1 MALPL
6 ARYTGVAVTV
16 GAGSALLV
24 APGATVTVYQSGTLV
39 PATLFSDSAGLS
51 PLSNPFVADG
61 LTGTFSFCVGN
72 GLYDLTVVGV
82 GSPPYTIP
90 AVQIVSVAP
99 PVGQLLL
106 ATATFPHA
114 QILTWPTTALTLVA
128 APGAGLTIVPLHIRL
143 VVDTRAGAY
152 TNIDAGATPG
162 TGGFIE
168 LFIANGVND
177 TFSYLTN
184 GHAGGAND
192 LGEALITAFL
202 GAVGQ
207 QLWEPRRFGMPADP
221 STDSST
227 NPFFN
232 NGWGLL
238 QDPTIGSW
246 TAAQNQPF
254 MADFTNGALGNLT
267 GGAPANSLTA
277 TVAYLLLP

>member
-39 PATLFSDSAGLS
+39 PATLFSDSASLS

-99 PVGQLLL
+99 PVGQILL
-106 ATATFPHA
+106 ATVVVPHA
-114 QILTWPTTALTLVA
+114 QILTLPTTPLTVLA
-128 APGAGLTIVPLHIRL
+128 APGAGLTIVPLHARV

-152 TNIDAGATPG
+152 TNIDAGATSG
-162 TGGFIE
+162 TGSFLE
-168 LFIANGVND
+168 LAVAGGKD
-177 TFSYLTN
+177 EFSYLVN
-184 GHAGGAND
+184 GFGGGTANTGQS
-192 LGEALITAFL
+192 LVTQFL
-202 GAVGQ
+202 GVVGQ
-207 QLWEPRRFGMPADP
+207 QLWEPVKYGVGKDP
-221 STDSST
+221 SDAATD
-227 NPFFN
+227 PFFLQ
-232 NGWGLL
+232 GWGLL
-238 QDPTIGSW
+238 QDPTIGAW
-246 TAAQNQPF
+246 TAKQNQPF
-254 MADFTNGALGNLT
+254 QVFMGNGALGNLT